1 MAREG
6 RVECAEEVIDLGK
19 KILRSL
25 LIAFFITAISVIL
38 IGCSIALPTFDPS
51 KLELE
56 YKTTHVYDKNDQ
68 EIMSFQA
75 QPGEHAS
82 LNEVPKWVSD
92 GVVAVEDSRFYDHNG
107 IDFRSIGRAIW
118 RDILTRS
125 ASEGGSTLTQQLAK
139 NVYLTQDKTFTR
151 KIKEVYLA
159 AQIERNY
166 SKEDILEMYLN
177 RVYFGHGAT
186 GIKMAADVYF
196 GKGNDMKSL
205 TLGECALLAGLPN
218 APSAYDPY
226 VDQNIELAI
235 QRRNIVLDAMAKN
248 GYITQDEADQA
259 KKEKLQ
265 LHSGNNIKGS
275 TDNVQYPYY
284 LDYILEEAEQKLD
297 IPAEQILRGGV
308 NVYTNLDPKFQESLE
323 KAFQDPKNFPNSA
336 ADGTI
341 VQGASIVVDPKT
353 GGIAA
358 IVGGRDQGDEH
369 ALRGFDR
376 ASMAKVRPGSS
387 FKPIVDYAPAI
398 DTGYKTSTSLLNNK
412 RGTKFGTYEPKN
424 WKDYYTDTVPMTE
437 AIQMSWNVP
446 AASLLYEMG
455 IDVGY
460 KYATKNFGIPL
471 EKEDANKLSIALG
484 DVQLSPLDLAGA
496 YTAFVPDNNGQRTT
510 PYAIRS
516 IQNDKGNEIASIK
529 PQLFQAIKADTAK
542 VMTKL
547 MKLVVDSGTGTAA
560 RISGRD
566 VAGKTGT
573 TEMEGTTGN
582 RDAWFAGYTSDYV
595 MVTWMGFDKSD
606 TQHYLRQGSELP
618 AAMFSKVMSQGLAGV
633 KSKSFD
639 TAVQEKATDKD
650 KDKDKTNEQDAIV
663 KDLVATFDGNNKVQV
678 TWSPVKVDGAK
689 YFLYRADKQPDGT
702 AVNSIPLGEYS
713 TPGYVDGSI
722 TPGKSYWY
730 SVVVWKDGQELSK
743 SNFAAVTIPGG
754 KTQNPTS
761 PQQPDPTKP
770 PTGGTG
776 STGGTGGTNGT
787 GGNQTGNPQQ
797 PNNPNQPGNPDVGGT
812 TPPANDGT
820 GNSGGTGT
828 SGGGTQNP
836 GGGAGT
842 GTGNG
847 TPPAGGTGQP

>member
-1 MAREG
+1 
-6 RVECAEEVIDLGK
+6 LGK
-19 KILRSL
+19 KIFRSL

-56 YKTTHVYDKNDQ
+56 YKTTHIYDKNDQ
-68 EIMSFQA
+68 EMMSFQA
-75 QPGEHAS
+75 QPGEHAA
-82 LNEVPKWVSD
+82 LNEIPKWVSD

-125 ASEGGSTLTQQLAK
+125 AAEGGSTLTQQLAK
-139 NVYLTQDKTFTR
+139 NVYLTQDKTLTR
-151 KIKEVYLA
+151 KVKEVYLA

-186 GIKMAADVYF
+186 GIKMAAEVYF
-196 GKGNDMKSL
+196 DKGDDMKKL
-205 TLGECALLAGLPN
+205 TLGESALLAGLPN

-226 VDQNIELAI
+226 VEQNTEVAI
-235 QRRNIVLDAMAKN
+235 KRRNIVLDAMEKN
-248 GYITQDEADQA
+248 GYITAEEADKARQ
-259 KKEKLQ
+259 EKLV
-265 LHSGNNIKGS
+265 LVKGKNIKGS
-275 TDNVQYPYY
+275 TDNVKYPYY
-284 LDYILEEAEQKLD
+284 LDYVLEEAENKLD

-308 NVYTNLDPKFQESLE
+308 KVYTNLDPKFQESLE
-323 KAFQDPKNFPNSA
+323 AAYQDPKNFPNAA
-336 ADGTI
+336 ADGQI
-341 VQGASIVVDPKT
+341 VQGASVVVDPKT

-358 IVGGRDQGDEH
+358 IVGGRDKSDEH
-369 ALRGFDR
+369 GLRGFNR

-398 DTGYKTSTSLLNNK
+398 DTGFKTSTSLLNNK
-412 RGTKFGTYEPKN
+412 RGTKFGTYQPKN

-437 AIQMSWNVP
+437 AMQMSWNVP

-460 KYATKNFGIPL
+460 KYATENFGVPL
-471 EKEDANKLSIALG
+471 DKDDANKLSIALG
-484 DVQLSPLDLAGA
+484 DVEVSPLDIAGA
-496 YTAFVPDNNGQRTT
+496 YTAFVPDNGGQRTT

-516 IQNDKGNEIASIK
+516 IQSDKGSELASIK
-529 PQLFQAIKADTAK
+529 TQQHQAIKPETAK

-560 RISGRD
+560 KISGRE

-573 TEMEGTTGN
+573 TEMEGTSGN
-582 RDAWFAGYTSDYV
+582 RDAWFAGYTSEYV

-606 TQHYLRQGSELP
+606 QQHYLRQGSELP
-618 AAMFSKVMSQGLAGV
+618 ASLFSKVMSKGLAGV

-639 TAVQEKATDKD
+639 TNVQEKPADKD
-650 KDKDKTNEQDAIV
+650 KDKDKEKEKNAIV
-663 KDLVATFDGNNKVQV
+663 KDLNASYDGSKVQV
-678 TWSPVKVDGAK
+678 TWSPVDVEGVK

-702 AVNSIPLGEYS
+702 AVNSVPLGEYS
-713 TPGYVDGSI
+713 KPGYADGSL

-754 KTQNPTS
+754 KTDNPQDPKQ
-761 PQQPDPTKP
+761 PQQP
-770 PTGGTG
+770 GGT
-776 STGGTGGTNGT
+776 TQPGGTGGTTQPG
-787 GGNQTGNPQQ
+787 TGNPQQ
-797 PNNPNQPGNPDVGGT
+797 PGTPTNPNQPGTPDTGGT
-812 TPPANDGT
+812 K
-820 GNSGGTGT
+820 
-828 SGGGTQNP
+828 
-836 GGGAGT
+836 
-842 GTGNG
+842 
-847 TPPAGGTGQP
+847 PPAGGGTGGGTTQPGTGTTTGTGGTTQPGSGGQPSIPIPPPQQGQKPGQ

>member
-1 MAREG
+1 M
-6 RVECAEEVIDLGK
+6 GK

-56 YKTTHVYDKNDQ
+56 YKTTQIFDKNDN
-68 EIMSFQA
+68 EMMSFQA
-75 QPGEHAS
+75 QPGEHAG
-82 LNEVPKWVSD
+82 LNEVPKWISD

-125 ASEGGSTLTQQLAK
+125 AAEGGSTLTQQLAK
-139 NVYLTQDKTFTR
+139 NVYLTQDKTLSR
-151 KIKEVYLA
+151 KVKEVYLA

-186 GIKMAADVYF
+186 GIKMAAEVYF
-196 GKGNDMKSL
+196 DKGDHMKDL
-205 TLGECALLAGLPN
+205 TLGESALLAGLPN

-226 VDQNIELAI
+226 VEQNIEAAI
-235 QRRNIVLDAMAKN
+235 KRRNIVLDAMVKN
-248 GYITQDEADQA
+248 ESITQAEADKA
-259 KKEKLQ
+259 KQEPVKLVK
-265 LHSGNNIKGS
+265 GKNIKGS
-275 TDNVQYPYY
+275 TDNIKYPYY

-297 IPAEQILRGGV
+297 VPAEQILRGGV
-308 NVYTNLDPKFQESLE
+308 KVYTHLDPKFQESLE
-323 KAFQDPKNFPNSA
+323 AAYQDPKNFPNAA
-336 ADGTI
+336 ADGQL
-341 VQGASIVVDPKT
+341 VQGASVVLDPKT

-358 IVGGRDQGDEH
+358 IIGGRDKSDEH
-369 ALRGFDR
+369 GLRGFNR

-398 DTGYKTSTSLLNNK
+398 DTGFKKSTSLLNNK
-412 RGTKFGTYEPKN
+412 RGTKFGTYQPKN

-460 KYATKNFGIPL
+460 KYATQNFGVPL
-471 EKEDANKLSIALG
+471 DKEDANKLSIALG
-484 DVQLSPLDLAGA
+484 DVEVSPLDIAGA
-496 YTAFVPDNNGQRTT
+496 YTAFVPDNAGQRTT
-510 PYAIRS
+510 PFAIRS
-516 IQNDKGNEIASIK
+516 IQTDNGTELASIK
-529 PQLFQAIKADTAK
+529 TQQHQAIKPDTAK

-547 MKLVVDSGTGTAA
+547 MKLVVDSGTGTSAKL
-560 RISGRD
+560 SGRD

-573 TEMEGTTGN
+573 TEMEGTAGN
-582 RDAWFAGYTSDYV
+582 RDAWFAGYTSEYV

-606 TQHYLRQGSELP
+606 QQHYLRQGSELP
-618 AAMFSKVMSQGLAGV
+618 ASLFAKVMSQGLAGV

-639 TAVQEKATDKD
+639 TNVQEKAPDSDKEKD
-650 KDKDKTNEQDAIV
+650 KEKEKNAIV
-663 KDLVATFDGNNKVQV
+663 KDLAASYDGSKVQL
-678 TWSPVKVDGAK
+678 TWSPVDVEGVK

-713 TPGYVDGSI
+713 KPGFTDASL

-730 SVVVWKDGQELSK
+730 SVVVWKDGLELSK

-754 KTQNPTS
+754 KTENPQT
-761 PQQPDPTKP
+761 PTQP
-770 PTGGTG
+770 GNGTQP
-776 STGGTGGTNGT
+776 GGTGGTTQPGTGTPQQPGTPTQPGTPDTGGTKPPAGNTGGGTTQPGT
-787 GGNQTGNPQQ
+787 GG
-797 PNNPNQPGNPDVGGT
+797 GGT
-812 TPPANDGT
+812 TQGT
-820 GNSGGTGT
+820 GGSTQPGTG
-828 SGGGTQNP
+828 
-836 GGGAGT
+836 
-842 GTGNG
+842 
-847 TPPAGGTGQP
+847 GQPSIPLPPPSQGQTP

>member
-1 MAREG
+1 M
-6 RVECAEEVIDLGK
+6 GK

-56 YKTTHVYDKNDQ
+56 YKTTQIYDKNDQ

-75 QPGEHAS
+75 QPGEHAA

-118 RDILTRS
+118 KDILTGS
-125 ASEGGSTLTQQLAK
+125 AAEGGSTLTQQLAK
-139 NVYLTQDKTFTR
+139 NVYLTQDKTLSR
-151 KIKEVYLA
+151 KVKEVYLA

-186 GIKMAADVYF
+186 GIKMAAEVYF
-196 GKGNDMKSL
+196 GKGDDMKDLSL
-205 TLGECALLAGLPN
+205 SECALLAGLPN

-226 VDQNIELAI
+226 NDQNVEAAI
-235 QRRNIVLDAMAKN
+235 KRRNIVLDAMAKN
-248 GYITQDEADQA
+248 GYITQDEADKA
-259 KKEKLQ
+259 KQDKLVLKQ
-265 LHSGNNIKGS
+265 GKNIKGAM
-275 TDNVQYPYY
+275 DNVQYPYY
-284 LDYILEEAEQKLD
+284 LDYILEEAETKLD

-308 NVYTNLDPKFQESLE
+308 KVYTNLDPKFQQALE
-323 KAFQDPKNFPNSA
+323 KNYQNASNFPNNA

-341 VQGASIVVDPKT
+341 VQGASVVVDPKT

-358 IVGGRDQGDEH
+358 IVGGRESNDEH
-369 ALRGFDR
+369 ALRGFNR

-398 DTGYKTSTSLLNNK
+398 DTGFKTSTSPLNNK
-412 RGTKFGTYEPKN
+412 RDTHFGSYAPKN
-424 WKDYYTDTVPMTE
+424 WKDYYTDTVPMYE
-437 AIQMSWNVP
+437 AIRESWNVP

-460 KYATKNFGIPL
+460 KYATQNFGIPL
-471 EKEDANKLSIALG
+471 DKEDQNKLSIALG
-484 DVQLSPLDLAGA
+484 DVEVSPLDLAGA
-496 YTAFVPDNNGQRTT
+496 YTAFVPDNNGQRVT

-516 IQNDKGNEIASIK
+516 IKNDGGTEIASIK
-529 PQLFQAIKADTAK
+529 TQKHDAIKPETAK
-542 VMTKL
+542 VMTKM

-560 RISGRD
+560 QISGRD

-573 TEMEGTTGN
+573 TEMEGTSGN

-606 TQHYLRQGSELP
+606 QQHYLRQGSELP
-618 AAMFSKVMSQGLAGV
+618 AAMFSKVMSAGLAGT
-633 KSKSFD
+633 KSKGFD
-639 TAVQEKATDKD
+639 TNVQEKAPTD
-650 KDKDKTNEQDAIV
+650 DKDKTKDQPKESDTIV
-663 KDLVATFDGNNKVQV
+663 NDLSAAFDGKSVQV
-678 TWSPVKVDGAK
+678 NWSSVKAEGVQ
-689 YFLYRADKQPDGT
+689 YFLYRADKNPDGT
-702 AVNSIPLGEYS
+702 AVNSIPLGQY
-713 TPGYVDGSI
+713 TKPGYTDGSV

-743 SNFAAVTIPGG
+743 SNFASVAIPGG
-754 KTQNPTS
+754 ETQ
-761 PQQPDPTKP
+761 KP
-770 PTGGTG
+770 KD
-776 STGGTGGTNGT
+776 
-787 GGNQTGNPQQ
+787 
-797 PNNPNQPGNPDVGGT
+797 PNQP
-812 TPPANDGT
+812 
-820 GNSGGTGT
+820 
-828 SGGGTQNP
+828 TQP
-836 GGGAGT
+836 GAGGPT
-842 GTGNG
+842 QPGTGNG
-847 TPPAGGTGQP
+847 TGGGTGTTQGNGGTTQPTNPTQPSNPGTGGTQPPGGTDGDTGGTLPQPGTGTTPGTGGGATQPGTGGQPSIPLPPPKQ